1 MFYPADML
9 ARRGP
14 LAKVWLAST
23 MGAERLPRRAVE
35 LVSID
40 ALCHELTRFETAGV
54 YSLRLQAFLLCGIAR
69 LYGRKAALAYQM
81 ASDIAAGAPAGRH
94 GMHHPATATMRVPD
108 ADSERRL
115 MIDAA
120 AAKPDIGCWA
130 TRRCQG
136 TLRGL
141 TLDADVN
148 SIFGCWAHARDEVCS
163 SAVAV
168 DVFLALA
175 HGNELLPAAGGPSP
189 LLSSAGTAVAEDA
202 STPHLRRQR
211 TFRVADDRS
220 ITLDEPALRT
230 ATPTMPSS
238 SSPTSPALPPPL
250 SPLLS
255 SDGASPGSAVS
266 PAPRLP
272 AGVVTTTSLPHS
284 PVPPV
289 PVVAAK
295 STTITATPL
304 RPRGYKRMHHMA
316 DRIGCTEIEAR
327 KLRHMLRDTRDIV
340 RPTRTVP
347 PVRTASPA
355 WPEVYAMAL
364 GRGHRVPPPCAPTTV
379 EPLLRWGIFPLPL
392 QHPNPLRSVYIH
404 MLVQEPT
411 TLADIRPTH
420 TSPASATSPVSG
432 TSTDRTQRAFGSA
445 SEPER
450 TRALAATGMPA
461 APDDLATPGAFS
473 AAVRSVSSGRS
484 ADTSPVSHAVAAR
497 PPPPRLSDAAG
508 SSGGR
513 ATAGDTADAPWHD
526 DMPAPA
532 SGTLPSR
539 HRPRVLFPVERPA
552 VAWRIY
558 TDHLLQAAPPAPDD
572 ASFRACL
579 ATLTPVAP
587 DDHRAVSRAAHAARL
602 FTGVLALASRA
613 QLAVHQPEPYGEIR
627 LRRLATAT

>member
-1 MFYPADML
+1 MVRRASSFRANRSASLRGCRAAHPSLHALLLAFCSMFYPADML

-40 ALCHELTRFETAGV
+40 ALCHELVRFETAGM

-94 GMHHPATATMRVPD
+94 GMHHPATTTMRVPD
-108 ADSERRL
+108 ADSERHL
-115 MIDAA
+115 MTDAP
-120 AAKPDIGCWA
+120 AKPDIGCWA

-141 TLDADVN
+141 TFDADVN
-148 SIFGCWAHARDEVCS
+148 SIFGCWAHASDEACS

-175 HGNELLPAAGGPSP
+175 HGSELLPAAGAPSP
-189 LLSSAGTAVAEDA
+189 LLSSAGTAAAENA

-211 TFRVADDRS
+211 TFRVTDDRS

-230 ATPTMPSS
+230 ATPAMPSS
-238 SSPTSPALPPPL
+238 SSPTPPALAPPL

-272 AGVVTTTSLPHS
+272 TGAVATTSLPHS

-289 PVVAAK
+289 PVAAAK

-304 RPRGYKRMHHMA
+304 RPRGYKRMHHMV
-316 DRIGCTEIEAR
+316 DRTGCTEIEAR
-327 KLRHMLRDTRDIV
+327 KLRHMLHDTRDIV
-340 RPTRTVP
+340 RSTRTALWA
-347 PVRTASPA
+347 RTASPA

-364 GRGHRVPPPCAPTTV
+364 GRRHRVPPPCAPTTV

-411 TLADIRPTH
+411 ALAGSRLTH

-450 TRALAATGMPA
+450 TRALAATGTSA
-461 APDDLATPGAFS
+461 APHDLATPGALS
-473 AAVRSVSSGRS
+473 AAMRS
-484 ADTSPVSHAVAAR
+484 
-497 PPPPRLSDAAG
+497 
-508 SSGGR
+508 
-513 ATAGDTADAPWHD
+513 
-526 DMPAPA
+526 
-532 SGTLPSR
+532 
-539 HRPRVLFPVERPA
+539 
-552 VAWRIY
+552 
-558 TDHLLQAAPPAPDD
+558 
-572 ASFRACL
+572 
-579 ATLTPVAP
+579 
-587 DDHRAVSRAAHAARL
+587 
-602 FTGVLALASRA
+602 
-613 QLAVHQPEPYGEIR
+613 
-627 LRRLATAT
+627 